1 MPITRPLPPLAAVL
15 LAACATTRASAPAPV
30 ATAAPAAVTPALPDA
45 RADFR
50 RAVDS
55 MVADPQFANAHWGIL
70 VVNPRS
76 GDTLYSHNAGKL
88 FMPASNQKIVTG
100 AVALAELGPDY
111 RWRTS
116 FAARGRVQDG
126 ALRGDLVVVGR
137 GDPMVSD
144 HGAGDAMAP
153 LRAAADSLAARGVR
167 RVAGRVVAG
176 GDAFPDSP
184 YGFGWAYDDFT
195 APYSAGADELLFNEG
210 FTEIVV
216 KGGATPGAAATSRA
230 RPASTPA
237 VRLDVRTV
245 APPPPA
251 ADTTVRRRTARLD
264 AQFDPAGSGYVVTGE
279 IAAGDS
285 AVVRVAHRDPRASY
299 LAALGE
305 ALAARGIAVE
315 GRAAAAPADTA
326 RADTLFTLLSPP
338 LRAALPVMEKP
349 SQNQMAEIFYKTLGL
364 ERTGVGSADSARR
377 VVERRLR
384 AWGIDPERDIAVRD
398 GSGLSR
404 HDYVTPQA
412 LVRIL
417 AAVRGDSA
425 FRVFYDALPIGGV
438 DGTIASRM
446 KGTPAAGNVRAKT
459 GTVDKARSL
468 SGYVTTADGELLVF
482 SMLCNNFTVPTRA
495 VERVQDAVMARL
507 ASMRVRDGGARTA
520 TVPPA
525 R

>member
-1 MPITRPLPPLAAVL
+1 MPITRPLSPLAAVV
-15 LAACATTRASAPAPV
+15 LAACATTRGPAPAPAPTA
-30 ATAAPAAVTPALPDA
+30 ATAAPLDA

-50 RAVDS
+50 RVVDS

-111 RWRTS
+111 RWRTT
-116 FAARGRVQDG
+116 FAARGPVEDG
-126 ALRGDLVVVGR
+126 VLRGDLVVVGR

-153 LRAAADSLAARGVR
+153 LRAVADSLAARGVR
-167 RVAGRVVAG
+167 RIAGRVVAG

-216 KGGATPGAAATSRA
+216 KAGTAPGAAATSRA

-245 APPPPA
+245 APPPPS
-251 ADTTVRRRTARLD
+251 ADSATRRRTARLD

-285 AVVRVAHRDPRASY
+285 AIVRVAHRDPRASY

-305 ALAARGIAVE
+305 ALAARGIGVE
-315 GRAAAAPADTA
+315 GRAAAAPTDTA

-384 AWGIDPERDIAVRD
+384 AWGVDPERDIAVRD

-404 HDYVTPQA
+404 HDYVTPQT

-417 AAVRGDSA
+417 SAVRRDSA
-425 FRVFYDALPIGGV
+425 FRVFYDALPVGGV

-507 ASMRVRDGGARTA
+507 ASIRLRDAGARTA